1 MSFILVLAWFC
12 GLCTS
17 TVCVFPSSHLL
28 VALHVISVR
37 LSSAV
42 LVCALTVTT
51 GTKLMATK
59 LGLCAIAAHLND
71 TDFMALSTFD
81 SVIKDLTPGFVT
93 VAMLKQELPRI
104 LSELT
109 ADGGTA
115 CFDAV
120 KAGLASLVQFASFS
134 PEATQRNVL
143 VCLTDGDD
151 NASATADPAS
161 IFQSLQEPGVNN
173 FMFMLMAVDMR
184 NAQTN
189 TFADWFRLTHAKQL
203 NVCVKSGS
211 KLVCVF
217 QVVLMGRI
225 LQTDDPD
232 KLYRQGRPALF
243 REGPGVP
250 DGPADAAAAAA
261 AGGEG
266 IANDDDAAPPV
277 WPPILLQRSYSPCA
291 ASYASDSDSGVGMW
305 DIDDGPG
312 SAPGSPRAHLPGL
325 LSLPPFCLSTL
336 LAPKPIPSGSSG
348 GAAPPD
354 PSHSHH
360 GHSALM
366 SLATIAAEASAA
378 DMADPVEPGGAQPSY
393 SSSSSS
399 VAAKDQDQ
407 SAAP

>member
-1 MSFILVLAWFC
+1 
-12 GLCTS
+12 
-17 TVCVFPSSHLL
+17 
-28 VALHVISVR
+28 
-37 LSSAV
+37 
-42 LVCALTVTT
+42 
-51 GTKLMATK
+51 MATK

-143 VCLTDGDD
+143 VCLTDGED
-151 NASATADPAS
+151 NASAAADPAS
-161 IFQSLQEPGVNN
+161 IFQSLREPGVNN

-203 NVCVKSGS
+203 NVSVKSGS
-211 KLVCVF
+211 KLVSVF
-217 QVVLMGRI
+217 QEVLMGRI

-250 DGPADAAAAAA
+250 DGPADAD
-261 AGGEG
+261 GDD
-266 IANDDDAAPPV
+266 IADVDDAPPV
-277 WPPILLQRSYSPCA
+277 WPVLQRSYSPCA
-291 ASYASDSDSGVGMW
+291 ASYASDDESGGAAGMW
-305 DIDDGPG
+305 DDGDGPG
-312 SAPGSPRAHLPGL
+312 SAPGSPRAPHSPVP
-325 LSLPPFCLSTL
+325 LSLNSRFLWAMMP
-336 LAPKPIPSGSSG
+336 LAAPVPSGPSG
-348 GAAPPD
+348 AVA
-354 PSHSHH
+354 
-360 GHSALM
+360 
-366 SLATIAAEASAA
+366 
-378 DMADPVEPGGAQPSY
+378 
-393 SSSSSS
+393 SSSSSTS
-399 VAAKDQDQ
+399 TSSSSSDVAEPGGVPVLAAVAAAAGSQFPP
-407 SAAP
+407 AAP